1 MIYGWGVKVM
11 NNPGIERLITLPT
24 CRAFMELKDRSPLT
38 EVEWGRFRGFI
49 SECGLKGMPFD
60 DASYVYPLQIPQ
72 HPRVR
77 VLHESPRVISA
88 LGIYDRSVCIGIVG
102 DAEFERH
109 YSAHAGAFVYVVG
122 KYEKVLKDNREF
134 YNLRPR
140 GWVIV
145 EIDQNPAVVLEKDER
160 ILDETKSRRKLKK
173 ENEK

>member
-1 MIYGWGVKVM
+1 
-11 NNPGIERLITLPT
+11 
-24 CRAFMELKDRSPLT
+24 MELKDRSPLT
-38 EVEWGRFRGFI
+38 EDEWVRFRGLI

-60 DASYVYPLQIPQ
+60 DVSYVYPLQIPQ

-77 VLHESPRVISA
+77 VLQESPRVISA
-88 LGIYDRSVCIGIVG
+88 LGLYDRSLCIGIVG

-109 YSAHAGAFVYVVG
+109 YAAHSSAFVYVVG

-145 EIDQNPAVVLEKDER
+145 EIDPKTFPSPEREDE
-160 ILDETKSRRKLKK
+160 ILGDTKGRRKLKR